1 MNEIVVIK
9 DELHYAISLREVL
22 WGGLLLAITMVIH
35 GTGMVYTLRA
45 HHALREKVE
54 RFQSFFLG
62 LGILVIAAWMIILVD
77 LIEVLVWSGFYVLS
91 GAMQN
96 PSSAYYYALVNYCTL
111 NSGYLPRD
119 WRLLEGMLGMA
130 GLLTFAWSTG
140 IMVTLA
146 QRFQE
151 RHAHTASDKDRGA
164 GSVERARPK
173 HKSDDARASA
183 ADVGTS

>member
-1 MNEIVVIK
+1 MHEMVVIRE
-9 DELHYAISLREVL
+9 ELHYAISLDEVL
-22 WGGLLLAITMVIH
+22 WGGLLLAITVVIH
-35 GTGMVYTLRA
+35 GSGMVLTLRA
-45 HHALREKVE
+45 NHALRRKVE

-62 LGILVIAAWMIILVD
+62 LGVLIVAAWMIILVD
-77 LIEVLVWSGFYVLS
+77 LVEVLVWSGFYVLS
-91 GAMQN
+91 GALHN

-111 NSGYLPRD
+111 NSGYLPQH

-151 RHAHTASDKDRGA
+151 RHARSASNDAKGGTPGEPSRA
-164 GSVERARPK
+164 QHRSVERTE
-173 HKSDDARASA
+173 
-183 ADVGTS
+183 V

>member
-1 MNEIVVIK
+1 MHEIVVIK
-9 DELHYAISLREVL
+9 EELHYAVSLDEVL

-35 GTGMVYTLRA
+35 GAGMVLTLRA
-45 HHALREKVE
+45 NHALRQ
-54 RFQSFFLG
+54 RFDRYRSFLLG
-62 LGILVIAAWMIILVD
+62 LGVLIVAAWMIILCD
-77 LIEVLVWSGFYVLS
+77 LVEIFAWAGFYVLS

-111 NSGYLPRD
+111 NSGYLPQH

-151 RHAHTASDKDRGA
+151 RHATPPA
-164 GSVERARPK
+164 
-173 HKSDDARASA
+173 DDARSNTSA
-183 ADVGTS
+183 DRPPAHHRSVEPSEM